1 MKYAKLVSETSID
14 TNVPNHAVYEG
25 RAYSG
30 DLSVV
35 PGLLESLGYYL
46 VEESEEPTP
55 QTGYHEEKRYA
66 YDDAE
71 NPTKI
76 VQTWVQVEDPPA
88 PPRVFS
94 KLKLKGAIAQAGLLS
109 AFKDMLSGMEVA
121 TGYSALEAF
130 NDAVNLSEAH
140 PKFADAIAVA
150 KQTLPVTDE
159 QIEAILAASVA
170 D

>member
-1 MKYAKLVSETSID
+1 MYAKLISETQID
-14 TNVPNHAVYEG
+14 TNAPRSAVIDGNTVCGQLPE
-25 RAYSG
+25 
-30 DLSVV
+30 D
-35 PGLLESLGYYL
+35 YL
-46 VEESEEPTP
+46 NSIGWYRLEESPAPEPRE
-55 QTGYHEEKRYA
+55 GYHFEARYA

-76 VQTWVQVEDPPA
+76 EQSWAEVADPPP

-94 KLKLKGAIAQAGLLS
+94 KLKLKGAIATAGLLP
-109 AFKDMLSGMEVA
+109 AFKEMLSGMEVA
-121 TGYSALEAF
+121 PGYTAKEAF
-130 NDAVNLSEAH
+130 DDAVNLSEAH

-150 KQTLPVTDE
+150 KQILPVTDE